1 MSVADIANLQE
12 QARKI
17 LLDND
22 RGGYTLPTAGLY
34 PFQWN
39 WDASVT
45 ALGWMTFDPARA
57 FEELRWLFK
66 GQWVGGPNDGF
77 VAQINFHTESDSYF
91 PGPDEWGTDGA
102 PGTQGLGTR
111 TSSISQPPLHATMV
125 RWMWMRACK
134 PGTDPAVTEMAREEV
149 AKLLPKLLAHHRWW
163 YRARDPQQTG
173 LVVNIHPWETGMDNS
188 LAWDAPL
195 ARVPQTTRPYTR
207 RDLGHVDAS
216 MRPPQSFYDRMVYLM
231 DFNRAQNF
239 DPAKIMANCPYRV
252 NDIGIISILQR
263 ASIDLIALCQAFSMQ
278 DVVPELS
285 AHVQRTH
292 QAAQMLWSTRWQQ
305 YVSRDAISGEL
316 LDVPTSAGLLGSYA
330 GFANDM
336 GATVAQWLA
345 ETPYGLP
352 STRST
357 YPGFEPLR
365 YWRGPVWQHINM
377 LISMGLQDQ
386 GHNTVAL
393 AAAAAIRSRSE
404 ALFSVAGF
412 HEYYDPLSG
421 QGLGGRNF
429 SWTAATYLHWILD

>member
-1 MSVADIANLQE
+1 
-12 QARKI
+12 
-17 LLDND
+17 
-22 RGGYTLPTAGLY
+22 
-34 PFQWN
+34 
-39 WDASVT
+39 
-45 ALGWMTFDPARA
+45 
-57 FEELRWLFK
+57 
-66 GQWVGGPNDGF
+66 
-77 VAQINFHTESDSYF
+77 
-91 PGPDEWGTDGA
+91 
-102 PGTQGLGTR
+102 
-111 TSSISQPPLHATMV
+111 
-125 RWMWMRACK
+125 
-134 PGTDPAVTEMAREEV
+134 
-149 AKLLPKLLAHHRWW
+149 
-163 YRARDPQQTG
+163 
-173 LVVNIHPWETGMDNS
+173 
-188 LAWDAPL
+188 
-195 ARVPQTTRPYTR
+195 
-207 RDLGHVDAS
+207 
-216 MRPPQSFYDRMVYLM
+216 
-231 DFNRAQNF
+231 
-239 DPAKIMANCPYRV
+239 
-252 NDIGIISILQR
+252 
-263 ASIDLIALCQAFSMQ
+263 MQ

-285 AHVQRTH
+285 AHVQRTQ

-305 YVSRDAISGEL
+305 FVSRDAISGEL

-404 ALFSVAGF
+404 TLFSVAGF

>member
-1 MSVADIANLQE
+1 
-12 QARKI
+12 
-17 LLDND
+17 
-22 RGGYTLPTAGLY
+22 
-34 PFQWN
+34 
-39 WDASVT
+39 
-45 ALGWMTFDPARA
+45 
-57 FEELRWLFK
+57 
-66 GQWVGGPNDGF
+66 
-77 VAQINFHTESDSYF
+77 
-91 PGPDEWGTDGA
+91 
-102 PGTQGLGTR
+102 
-111 TSSISQPPLHATMV
+111 
-125 RWMWMRACK
+125 
-134 PGTDPAVTEMAREEV
+134 
-149 AKLLPKLLAHHRWW
+149 
-163 YRARDPQQTG
+163 
-173 LVVNIHPWETGMDNS
+173 MDNS
-188 LAWDAPL
+188 LAWDSPL

-285 AHVQRTH
+285 AHVQRTQ